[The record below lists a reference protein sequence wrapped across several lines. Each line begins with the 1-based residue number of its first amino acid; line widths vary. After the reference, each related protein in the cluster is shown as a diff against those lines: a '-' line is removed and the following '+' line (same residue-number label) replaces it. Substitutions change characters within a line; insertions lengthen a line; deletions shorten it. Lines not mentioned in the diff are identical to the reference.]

1 MGECWGSRREMCNN
15 VQGREG
21 VFGVNFGVRV
31 EYYCL
36 WCYIF
41 FPFIFTFWSW
51 VTMGYTVLDILDG
64 RYWVSLHFW

>member
-41 FPFIFTFWSW
+41 FSFYFYFL
-51 VTMGYTVLDILDG
+51 VLGYNGVHSSEHL
-64 RYWVSLHFW
+64 RW